1 MYMSDTCSVSVH
13 HNPGLA
19 LFRFSS
25 KPCPLCVGRMLMKG
39 KYQEL
44 EPLLQ
49 KINRASTE
57 RRTVELELKQQLK
70 RVEQLRTSLAG
81 SLAKFSGL
89 VEELS
94 ATKAMIDA
102 RLVVAKKSWWG

>member
-1 MYMSDTCSVSVH
+1 
-13 HNPGLA
+13 
-19 LFRFSS
+19 
-25 KPCPLCVGRMLMKG
+25 MLTKG

-49 KINRASTE
+49 RMNKASME
-57 RRTVELELKQQLK
+57 RRTVELELKQQVK
-70 RVEQLRTSLAG
+70 RVEHLRTNLAG
-81 SLAKFSGL
+81 ALAKFSGL

-102 RLVVAKKSWWG
+102 RLVDTKKS